1 MHIILLSGGSGK
13 RLWPLSNG
21 TRSKQFLKLLTTPD
35 GEKESMIQ
43 RVVRQ
48 IDEAQL
54 NADITVA
61 TAESQKDSI
70 IAQLGHS
77 IKIVT
82 EPERRDTFP
91 AIALSCAYLLMEESL
106 SENEPIVVMPCD
118 SYVDSSY
125 FEAIKKVAQRVDDN
139 DAELVLIGIKPTDPS
154 TKFGYLLP
162 ETSDASKV
170 KSFVEKPDVNKA
182 EKLISEGAV
191 WNGGVFGFRLGYIKK
206 IFENYVTANNFQEF
220 KSRYSEL
227 PKISFDYEVAEK
239 AVSVGVV
246 YYNGQWKDL
255 GTWDTL
261 SNELSDNAIGNC
273 TNSDSTDTTII
284 NELNIPIVCHHVD
297 GLIIAASPDGILV
310 AEKASSDT
318 IKNAVQNIESR
329 PMYEERRWGSY
340 KVIDNIEFKD
350 GFCALT
356 KQLTLNPGCSISY
369 QRHKYRDEVWT
380 FIDGEGEIAIDGL
393 RRTVS
398 RSDTVTISKGQ
409 KHALKAITPLTFIE
423 VQRGSNLIE
432 EDIELFQYEW

>member
-21 TRSKQFLKLLTTPD
+21 TRSKQFLKLLTAPE

-43 RVVRQ
+43 RVARQ

-54 NADITVA
+54 NVGITIA

-70 IAQLGHS
+70 ISQLGHS
-77 IKIVT
+77 VNIVT

-91 AIALSCAYLLMEESL
+91 AISLSCAYLLMEEKL
-106 SENEPIVVMPCD
+106 SEDEQIVVMPCD

-125 FEAIKKVAQRVDDN
+125 FKVIKEVAQHVDDN
-139 DAELVLIGIKPTDPS
+139 DAELVLIGIKPIEPS

-162 ETSDASKV
+162 DTSNTSKV
-170 KSFVEKPDVNKA
+170 KSFVEKPTVEKA
-182 EKLISEGAV
+182 EKLIGEGAV
-191 WNGGVFGFRLGYIKK
+191 WNSGVFGFRLGYIKK
-206 IFENYVTANNFQEF
+206 IFENYVIANNFQEF

-261 SNELSDNAIGNC
+261 TNELSDNSIGNC
-273 TNSDSTDTTII
+273 INSGSTDTTII
-284 NELNIPIVCHHVD
+284 NELNIPIVCHHVE
-297 GLIIAASPDGILV
+297 GLIVAASPDGILV

-380 FIDGEGEIAIDGL
+380 FIDGEGEIVIDGL
-393 RRTVS
+393 RQNVS
-398 RSDTVTISKGQ
+398 RGDTVTISKGQ

-432 EDIELFQYEW
+432 EDIERFDYNW